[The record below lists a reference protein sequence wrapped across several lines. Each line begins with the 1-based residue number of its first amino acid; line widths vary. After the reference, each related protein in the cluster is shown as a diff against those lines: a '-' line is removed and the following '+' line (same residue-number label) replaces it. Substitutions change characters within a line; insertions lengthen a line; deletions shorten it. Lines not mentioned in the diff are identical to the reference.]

1 MRRSI
6 VPLLLLIALLLAAGC
21 GQALPESRAIA
32 LDEPTL
38 PPTVV
43 TAVTDSHTL
52 TDALRATGAVVVSE
66 GTVSQRFLRGDGV
79 ILRVNSQRVQV
90 YEYADDSAARAD
102 AARFSSDGAWISG
115 DIGTT
120 LVNWIATPHLY
131 RADRVIAVYV
141 GDDNPTLTLLET
153 VLGAPFAGGANPYHT
168 RLPVES

>member
-6 VPLLLLIALLLAAGC
+6 VPLLLLIALPLAAAC
-21 GQALPESRAIA
+21 GQALPESWEIA

-38 PPTVV
+38 PPTAVN
-43 TAVTDSHTL
+43 AVTDSHSL
-52 TDALRATGAVVVSE
+52 ADALRLAGAVVAADGEVNQS
-66 GTVSQRFLRGDGV
+66 FLRSDGV
-79 ILRVNSQRVQV
+79 ILRVNNQRLQV
-90 YEYADDSAARAD
+90 YEYPDADTARAD

-115 DIGTT
+115 DIGAT

-131 RADRVIAVYV
+131 RAARVIAVYV
-141 GDDNPTLTLLET
+141 GDDSPTLALLND